1 MGAYT
6 QPSGFQRIGELNIIA
21 SLDTVNIIQKLPVIE
36 LYLSV
41 GKAHVQFFIR
51 RHPVCHISLDLNIAA
66 VGEVVVE
73 RLTSK
78 YTYHAVHSLGLVRLY
93 GKFEFH
99 LSHYSTFLCVL
110 GL

>member
-21 SLDTVNIIQKLPVIE
+21 SLDTVNIIQKLTVIE

-51 RHPVCHISLDLNIAA
+51 RHPVCHISLDFNIAA

>member
-21 SLDTVNIIQKLPVIE
+21 SLDTVNIIQKLTVIE

-51 RHPVCHISLDLNIAA
+51 RHPVCHISLDFNIAA
-66 VGEVVVE
+66 VGDDPPAYYIQQAQHGLYAREAIVCHCLGISRDDVE
-73 RLTSK
+73 NDK
-78 YTYHAVHSLGLVRLY
+78 AII
-93 GKFEFH
+93 E
-99 LSHYSTFLCVL
+99 
-110 GL
+110 